1 MQWSDEGIVLSLRP
15 HGETAGILEVL
26 TREHGRHLGVVH
38 GSSSSRVRSVL
49 QPGNRL
55 NVTWRARVAE
65 QLGVLAFE
73 PSCVRA
79 ARFFDRRNSLIA
91 LNAAIAVAAAVL
103 PEREPHEAAYR
114 GTEALID
121 EIAAGEIQGWGPL
134 FVHWELGLLNELGF
148 GLDLSV
154 CAVTGI
160 SDDLIYVSPRSG
172 RAVSREA
179 GQQYRDRLLP
189 LPGFLIGGTGG
200 NLLMQISAGLRL
212 TGHFLQRWV
221 LQPCGKEMPFARQRL
236 ADLAAQKIP
245 SPVEGGGRE
254 EIAGG
259 DFSPTGGAPGEG

>member
-26 TREHGRHLGVVH
+26 TRKHGRHLGVVH

-55 NVTWRARVAE
+55 NLTWRARVPE
-65 QLGVLAFE
+65 QLGVLAVE
-73 PSCVRA
+73 SSCARA

-103 PEREPHEAAYR
+103 PEREPHETSYR
-114 GTEALID
+114 ETEVLID
-121 EIAAGEIQGWGPL
+121 AIGGGNIPDWGPL
-134 FVHWELGLLNELGF
+134 FVYWELGLLNELGF

-160 SDDLIYVSPRSG
+160 ADDLIYVSPRSG

-179 GQQYRDRLLP
+179 GEQYRDRLLA
-189 LPGFLIGGTGG
+189 LPQFLIGNTAELAPLG
-200 NLLMQISAGLRL
+200 QISAGLQL
-212 TGHFLQRWV
+212 TGHFIQRWV
-221 LQPCGKEMPFARQRL
+221 LQPCGKEIPFARQRL
-236 ADLAAQKIP
+236 ADLAIRESSQIP
-245 SPVEGGGRE
+245 PHE
-254 EIAGG
+254 
-259 DFSPTGGAPGEG
+259 